1 VAEVKNYVVIGRGDA
16 PGDVIPAGLRD
27 LGRDTHFY
35 VPWLGGKSTEPSAG
49 MKKVYDFLVDTGAT
63 FTMLAKARD
72 MPHPALLSNCIV
84 VKESGSEQPDLN
96 FTNIPHDA
104 TALILWDDEPGQ
116 AEGHE
121 WMACEFF
128 DRGHPLLDLSNG
140 LTPIEVESTTTP
152 PVREP
157 DSPIQEDEIPPL
169 TDEDLDTMPEGIRKQ
184 LDKSLGTVGQVSQV
198 EDEEEE
204 ESLDD
209 TTAKILQFVKKEEA
223 TDESQFATVVVVLP
237 TGRSFI
243 TAVPMLNLWGLLENT
258 VWQE

>member
-1 VAEVKNYVVIGRGDA
+1 MAEVKKYVVIGRGDA
-16 PGDVIPAGLRD
+16 PGDVISAGLRD
-27 LGRDTHFY
+27 LGEDTHFY
-35 VPWLGGKSTEPSAG
+35 VPWLGGKSTEPTAG

-84 VKESGSEQPDLN
+84 VKESGSEQPYMN

-104 TALILWDDEPGQ
+104 TALILWDDEQ

-128 DRGHPLLDLSNG
+128 DRGHPLLDLTNG

-152 PVREP
+152 PAREP

-169 TDEDLDTMPEGIRKQ
+169 TDGDMESMPEGIRKQ
-184 LDKSLGTVGQVSQV
+184 LDKSLGNQD
-198 EDEEEE
+198 EDED
-204 ESLDD
+204 ESIEG
-209 TTAKILQFVKKEEA
+209 TTAKILQFVRKEEP

-237 TGRSFI
+237 TGRSFA
-243 TAVPMLNLWGLLENT
+243 TAVPLLNLWSLLQAT
-258 VWQE
+258 VWEE

>member
-1 VAEVKNYVVIGRGDA
+1 MAEVKKYVVIGRGDA
-16 PGDVIPAGLRD
+16 PGDVISAGLRD
-27 LGRDTHFY
+27 LGEDTHFY
-35 VPWLGGKSTEPSAG
+35 VPWLGGKSTEPTAG

-63 FTMLAKARD
+63 FTMLAKVRD

-84 VKESGSEQPDLN
+84 VKESGSEQPDMN

-104 TALILWDDEPGQ
+104 TALVLWDDSTE
-116 AEGHE
+116 AIASGHE

-128 DRGHPLLDLSNG
+128 DRGHPLLDLTNG

-152 PVREP
+152 PAREP

-169 TDEDLDTMPEGIRKQ
+169 TDDDMESMPEGIRKQ
-184 LDKSLGTVGQVSQV
+184 LDKSLGTQD
-198 EDEEEE
+198 EDEDESIEE
-204 ESLDD
+204 
-209 TTAKILQFVKKEEA
+209 TTAKILQFVRKEEP

-237 TGRSFI
+237 TGRSF
-243 TAVPMLNLWGLLENT
+243 TTSVPILNLWSLLEET

>member
-1 VAEVKNYVVIGRGDA
+1 MAEVKKYVVIGRGDA
-16 PGDVIPAGLRD
+16 PGDVISAGLRD
-27 LGRDTHFY
+27 LGEDTHFY
-35 VPWLGGKSTEPSAG
+35 VPWLGGKSTEPTAG

-84 VKESGSEQPDLN
+84 VKESGSEQPDMN

-104 TALILWDDEPGQ
+104 TALMLWDDSTE
-116 AEGHE
+116 AIVSGHE
-121 WMACEFF
+121 WMACEYF
-128 DRGHPLLDLSNG
+128 DRGHPLLDLTNG

-152 PVREP
+152 PEREP

-169 TDEDLDTMPEGIRKQ
+169 TDDDMESMPEGIRKQ
-184 LDKSLGTVGQVSQV
+184 LDKSLGNQD
-198 EDEEEE
+198 EDEDESIEE
-204 ESLDD
+204 
-209 TTAKILQFVKKEEA
+209 TTAKILQFVRKEEP

-237 TGRSFI
+237 TGRSF
-243 TAVPMLNLWGLLENT
+243 TTSVPILNLWSLLEET

>member
-1 VAEVKNYVVIGRGDA
+1 MAEVKKYVVIGRGDA
-16 PGDVIPAGLRD
+16 PGDVISAGLRD
-27 LGRDTHFY
+27 LGEDTHFY
-35 VPWLGGKSTEPSAG
+35 VPWLGGKSTEPTAG

-84 VKESGSEQPDLN
+84 VKESGSEQPDMN

-104 TALILWDDEPGQ
+104 TALMLWDDSTE
-116 AEGHE
+116 AIVSGHE
-121 WMACEFF
+121 WMACEYF
-128 DRGHPLLDLSNG
+128 DRGHPLLDLTNG

-152 PVREP
+152 PAREP

-169 TDEDLDTMPEGIRKQ
+169 TDDDMESMPEGIRKQ
-184 LDKSLGTVGQVSQV
+184 LDKSLGNQD
-198 EDEEEE
+198 EDEDESTEE
-204 ESLDD
+204 
-209 TTAKILQFVKKEEA
+209 TTAKILQFVRKEEP

-237 TGRSFI
+237 TGRSFT
-243 TAVPMLNLWGLLENT
+243 TAVPVLNLWSLLEET

>member
-1 VAEVKNYVVIGRGDA
+1 MAEVKKYVVIGRGDA
-16 PGDVIPAGLRD
+16 PGDVISAGLRD
-27 LGRDTHFY
+27 LGEDTHFY
-35 VPWLGGKSTEPSAG
+35 VPWLGGKSTEPTAG

-84 VKESGSEQPDLN
+84 VKESGSETPDMN

-104 TALILWDDEPGQ
+104 TALMLWADEL
-116 AEGHE
+116 ASEHE

-128 DRGHPLLDLSNG
+128 DRGHPLLDLTNG

-152 PVREP
+152 PAREP

-169 TDEDLDTMPEGIRKQ
+169 TDGDMESMPEGIRKQ
-184 LDKSLGTVGQVSQV
+184 LDKSLGNQD
-198 EDEEEE
+198 EDEDESIEE
-204 ESLDD
+204 
-209 TTAKILQFVKKEEA
+209 TTAKILQFVRKEEP

-237 TGRSFI
+237 TGRSFT
-243 TAVPMLNLWGLLENT
+243 TAVPVLNLWSLLEET

>member
-1 VAEVKNYVVIGRGDA
+1 MAEVKKYVVIGRGDA
-16 PGDVIPAGLRD
+16 PGDVISAGLRD
-27 LGRDTHFY
+27 LGEDTHFY
-35 VPWLGGKSTEPSAG
+35 VPWLGGKSTEPTAG

-84 VKESGSEQPDLN
+84 VKESGSEQPDMN

-104 TALILWDDEPGQ
+104 TALMLWDDSTE
-116 AEGHE
+116 AIVSGHE
-121 WMACEFF
+121 WMACEYF
-128 DRGHPLLDLSNG
+128 DRGHPLLDLTNG

-152 PVREP
+152 PAREP

-169 TDEDLDTMPEGIRKQ
+169 TDDDMESMPEGIRKQ
-184 LDKSLGTVGQVSQV
+184 LDKSLGNQD
-198 EDEEEE
+198 EDEDESIEE
-204 ESLDD
+204 
-209 TTAKILQFVKKEEA
+209 TTAKILQFVRKEEP

-237 TGRSFI
+237 TGRSF
-243 TAVPMLNLWGLLENT
+243 TTSVPILNLWSLLEET

>member
-1 VAEVKNYVVIGRGDA
+1 MAEVKKYVVIGRGDA
-16 PGDVIPAGLRD
+16 PGDVISAGLRD
-27 LGRDTHFY
+27 LGEDTHFY
-35 VPWLGGKSTEPSAG
+35 VPWLGGKSTEPTAG
-49 MKKVYDFLVDTGAT
+49 MKKVYDFLVDAGAT

-84 VKESGSEQPDLN
+84 VKESGSEQPDMN

-104 TALILWDDEPGQ
+104 TALMLWDDEQ

-128 DRGHPLLDLSNG
+128 DRGHPLLDLTNG

-169 TDEDLDTMPEGIRKQ
+169 TDDDMETMPEGIRKQ
-184 LDKSLGTVGQVSQV
+184 LDKSLGNQD
-198 EDEEEE
+198 EPDDEEEE
-204 ESLDD
+204 ESIEE
-209 TTAKILQFVKKEEA
+209 TTAKILQFVRKEEP

-237 TGRSFI
+237 TGISF
-243 TAVPMLNLWGLLENT
+243 TTSVPILNLWSLLEET